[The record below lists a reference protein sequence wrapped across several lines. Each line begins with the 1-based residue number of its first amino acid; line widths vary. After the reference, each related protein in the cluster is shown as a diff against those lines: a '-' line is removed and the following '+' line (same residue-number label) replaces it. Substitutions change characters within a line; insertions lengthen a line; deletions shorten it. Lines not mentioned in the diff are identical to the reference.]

1 MLGISTT
8 NARVGGFRG
17 GISAEAKTIYNRI
30 IADLLI
36 NYLRLH
42 FYY

>member
-17 GISAEAKTIYNRI
+17 GILADSKTIYNRI
-30 IADLLI
+30 
-36 NYLRLH
+36 Y
-42 FYY
+42 